1 MYVSTS
7 SEIRSDA
14 RKRAVGLINDNKE
27 RHKNCSFR
35 PSSCVT
41 EEAQIFNTLELE
53 PCII

>member
-27 RHKNCSFR
+27 RHKIVLSDPLLALQRRHRFSILLNWNR
-35 PSSCVT
+35 
-41 EEAQIFNTLELE
+41 A
-53 PCII
+53 